1 MSFKEWL
8 NKLLSNPVPPVEVP
22 AALDLPRF
30 FSPNYN
36 FESKEL
42 GSSYCK
48 DLIYTIRP
56 GNEKLAKL
64 VDEKWAPKGMI
75 RFLAAHPNQVAQK
88 SHNLGA
94 RAGAVRGTFK
104 VGGK

>member
-1 MSFKEWL
+1 MNNFFSNLFWPKKETPQVTP
-8 NKLLSNPVPPVEVP
+8 SPES
-22 AALDLPRF
+22 PRF

-64 VDEKWAPKGMI
+64 VDEKWAPKGMV
-75 RFLAAHPNQVAQK
+75 RFVSAHPNQQALK
-88 SHNLGA
+88 SHQLGA
-94 RAGAVRGTFK
+94 GAGAIRGSLK